1 MLDHCAGTCR
11 AKFITGTVQ
20 ALLAKPGGGRQW
32 LYSLRNVPY
41 KEASEALCE
50 LPGIGPKVG
59 MLSDIHCHHAHC
71 AELTTAV
78 VQCTALS
85 AACSSGNGLPFIK
98 QGLCHAMLYTL
109 RYSSISLRIG
119 ENSLEV
125 VVSHIYLKHNIR
137 QLLPHPKSVD
147 LNAAVSFIH

>member
-1 MLDHCAGTCR
+1 MSISSFSCLVFQLLVVYMLDHCPGTCR

-59 MLSDIHCHHAHC
+59 IYSQTSIAIMH
-71 AELTTAV
+71 V
-78 VQCTALS
+78 ALS
-85 AACSSGNGLPFIK
+85 
-98 QGLCHAMLYTL
+98 
-109 RYSSISLRIG
+109 
-119 ENSLEV
+119 
-125 VVSHIYLKHNIR
+125 
-137 QLLPHPKSVD
+137 
-147 LNAAVSFIH
+147 